1 MSLNH
6 KQQHWQAVIEKQ
18 SQSGLSHAKFCHQND
33 IKLARFYYWTKKL
46 RAKTLPQQVLPLIIE
61 DELMT
66 QQVIITSLSGLRVA
80 FSADLPKA
88 QIRHWLEALA

>member
-1 MSLNH
+1 MSFNH

-18 SQSGLSHAKFCHQND
+18 SQSGLTHAKFCQQND
-33 IKLARFYYWTKKL
+33 IKLATFYYWTKKL
-46 RAKTLPQQVLPLIIE
+46 RAKTLSQQVLPLIIE

-80 FSADLPKA
+80 FPADLPKA
-88 QIRHWLEALA
+88 QICHWLEALA